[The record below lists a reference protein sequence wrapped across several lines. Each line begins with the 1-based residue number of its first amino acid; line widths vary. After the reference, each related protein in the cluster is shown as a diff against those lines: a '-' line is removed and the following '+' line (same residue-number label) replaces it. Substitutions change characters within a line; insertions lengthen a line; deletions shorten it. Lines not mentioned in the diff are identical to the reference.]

1 MASVIPRG
9 RVKTANV
16 LRLLLVDDHA
26 ILREGVRGLLELDPG
41 LTVVGE
47 CGSCDEAIALAR
59 STLPDIVLTDIG
71 LPGRSGL
78 SLIADLRNLSPDIR
92 VILLTAHSSD
102 EYIQAAVDVRADGYV
117 LKDAD
122 HAELIT
128 AIRTVAKGQ
137 PFMCKTVANAVMANY
152 LGRGSHGEPGSS
164 QSPLRLVTER
174 ERQVLSRIASGRTNK
189 AVARELTLSVK
200 TVEKHRANLMRK
212 LDLHNSADI
221 TRFALGYGLITR
233 ISEEV
238 PAARE
243 IISILMGS

>member
-1 MASVIPRG
+1 MASVTPS
-9 RVKTANV
+9 VQAKTSSV

-59 STLPDIVLTDIG
+59 STMPDIVLTDIG

-117 LKDAD
+117 LKDSD

-137 PFMCKTVANAVMANY
+137 PFMCKTVSNAVMANY
-152 LGRGSHGEPGSS
+152 LGRGSHGEQSS
-164 QSPLRLVTER
+164 SKSPLRLVTER

-243 IISILMGS
+243 IISILLGG

>member
-1 MASVIPRG
+1 MTNVTPKVQA
-9 RVKTANV
+9 KTASV

-41 LTVVGE
+41 FKVVGE
-47 CGSCDEAIALAR
+47 CGSCDEAVVLAR
-59 STLPDIVLTDIG
+59 NTMPDIVLTDIG

-137 PFMCKTVANAVMANY
+137 PFMCKTVANTVMANY
-152 LGRGSHGEPGSS
+152 LGRGKHGEQGSNT
-164 QSPLRLVTER
+164 PLRLVTVR

-221 TRFALGYGLITR
+221 TRFALCYGLITR
-233 ISEEV
+233 ISEQA

-243 IISILMGS
+243 LVSMLLGS